1 MLILQLDSVR
11 PLESPEQQRR
21 ALPVNESA
29 ENDGLTR
36 RGFIKAVAAGAAGAA
51 LGAFGARALLR
62 DAGAGGEASDGMT
75 GPPVVD
81 VRSPRWRVEGKAD
94 AAFIRKMVD
103 YGVWRLTGKASAAEA
118 WRYIAP
124 SESVVGLLFNA
135 EPGDYTGANAAL
147 VAAIADGLFAS
158 GVSKDKIIIVQAPG
172 AGWQNAIAPD
182 LKHRDQVEFAPAKTT
197 RLTPFITDQVNV
209 LINVP
214 NLMDD
219 RWGGIAGSLLNVA
232 LSPAIIKDP
241 DLYRGGNCVAAAV
254 GINALDVIRTKR
266 HLNLVNGLIGV
277 FDGGQRADDPQKQWP
292 LNALLFAFDPVACDR
307 VQLDILQQE
316 RKARALPDLFERT
329 CTPIHIEK
337 AARANLGCGNINV
350 IKWIKA
356 YDRA

>member
-1 MLILQLDSVR
+1 LHVKG
-11 PLESPEQQRR
+11 
-21 ALPVNESA
+21 SA

-36 RGFIKAVAAGAAGAA
+36 RGFIKTVAVGAAGAA
-51 LGAFGARALLR
+51 LGGFGARSFLAEGGA
-62 DAGAGGEASDGMT
+62 AGASDGMT

-81 VRSPRWRVEGKAD
+81 VRSPRWRVEGKPD
-94 AAFIRKMVD
+94 VAFIRKMVD
-103 YGVWRLTGKASAAEA
+103 YGVRRLTGKPSAAKA
-118 WRYIAP
+118 WRFIAP
-124 SESVVGLLFNA
+124 PDAVVGLLFNA

-147 VAAIADGLFAS
+147 VEAIAGGLVAS
-158 GVSKDKIIIVQAPG
+158 GVNKDKIIVVEAPG
-172 AGWQNAIAPD
+172 AGWQNAIGPD

-197 RLTPFITDQVNV
+197 RLTPFITDQVDV

-232 LSPAIIKDP
+232 LSPAIIKGP
-241 DLYRGGNCVAAAV
+241 DLYRGGHCVAAAV
-254 GINALDVIRTKR
+254 GINALDVIRVKR
-266 HLNLVNGLIGV
+266 HLNLVNGLVGV

-292 LNALLFAFDPVACDR
+292 LNGLLFAFDPVACDR

-316 RKARALPDLFERT
+316 RKQRELPDLFERA

-337 AARANLGCGNINV
+337 ATRANLGCGNINV

-356 YDRA
+356 YQQS